1 MLRTGNARC
10 HVLKCRSAEVSAVEN
25 SGPEVV
31 FMETPFLSQVE
42 DRWNAMRRMPS
53 CAHARSTASRPGIT
67 SLVIQVETREA
78 QATITASEALRRL
91 DIVVHRFKQES
102 VLCDGPCASD
112 LDIDRRLRSL
122 CTELSAS
129 PFA

>member
-1 MLRTGNARC
+1 MLRTGTARC
-10 HVLKCRSAEVSAVEN
+10 CVVKCPSAAVGAVRN
-25 SGPEVV
+25 RGPEVV
-31 FMETPFLSQVE
+31 VMETPFLSQVE

-53 CAHARSTASRPGIT
+53 CTHARSVASRLGT
-67 SLVIQVETREA
+67 TNLVIQVETREA
-78 QATITASEALRRL
+78 QATITASEALRTL

-102 VLCDGPCASD
+102 VLCEGPCPSD